1 MPCWRNRFAILTA
14 TGAALALGS
23 CAPST
28 PLVVTEAFPTRA
40 PNALTRPCSGARAL
54 PQDGLTAG
62 EVARLWGLDRLAL
75 AQCKGRHGA
84 LAAHVRAQ
92 EAAAGVRVHPPFI
105 LRERGS
111 AP

>member
-14 TGAALALGS
+14 TGSALALGS

-28 PLVVTEAFPTRA
+28 PLVVTEPPPARA
-40 PNALTRPCSGARAL
+40 PDALTRPCMALRSL
-54 PQDGLTAG
+54 PQAGLAAG

-75 AQCKGRHGA
+75 AQCRGRHGA

-92 EAAAGVRVHPPFI
+92 EAAGRVRVHPPFSFG
-105 LRERGS
+105 ERGS

>member
-1 MPCWRNRFAILTA
+1 MLCWRKRFAILPVA
-14 TGAALALGS
+14 GFALVLAS

-28 PLVVTEAFPTRA
+28 PLVVTEALTARA
-40 PNALTRPCSGARAL
+40 PDALTRPCEPVRSL
-54 PQDGLTAG
+54 PQAGLSAG

-92 EAAAGVRVHPPFI
+92 EATAMVRVHPPFSFG
-105 LRERGS
+105 ERGS
-111 AP
+111 RP

>member
-1 MPCWRNRFAILTA
+1 MPCLGDRFAILTA

-23 CAPST
+23 CVRST
-28 PLVVTEAFPTRA
+28 PLVVTEAFPARA
-40 PNALTRPCSGARAL
+40 PEALTRPCSGVRAL

-62 EVARLWGLDRLAL
+62 QVARLWGLDRLAL

-92 EAAAGVRVHPPFI
+92 EAAAGVRVHPPFSFG
-105 LRERGS
+105 EQGS
-111 AP
+111 GP